1 MQTAVLYLVIAG
13 SILSLAALTH
23 LQLSSWLFPGWVR
36 SLYTQGGRYRTAGI
50 SLQVLAWIAAA
61 TITGAG
67 VAFMLSWMPNSW
79 GSADELGVFTPYAQ
93 DLAWL
98 AGPLMGSGWVWSLL
112 QVGRR
117 QAQ

>member
-1 MQTAVLYLVIAG
+1 MQTAILAVVIAG
-13 SILSLAALTH
+13 SILSLMALVH
-23 LQLSSWLFPGWVR
+23 LQLAAWLFPGWVR
-36 SLYTQGGRYRTAGI
+36 SLYTPGGSYRTVGI
-50 SLQVLAWIAAA
+50 GLQVLAWIAAA
-61 TITGAG
+61 VITGAG

-79 GSADELGVFTPYAQ
+79 GSADELGDFTTYAQ

-98 AGPLMGSGWVWSLL
+98 AGPFMGSGWIWSLL

>member
-1 MQTAVLYLVIAG
+1 MQTAVLFIAITG
-13 SILSLAALTH
+13 STLSLAALVH
-23 LQLSSWLFPGWVR
+23 LQLASWLFPDWVR
-36 SLYTQGGRYRTAGI
+36 SLYTPGGRYRTVGI
-50 SLQVLAWIAAA
+50 VLQVLAWIAAA
-61 TITGAG
+61 AITGAG

-79 GSADELGVFTPYAQ
+79 GSADELGDFTAYAQ

-98 AGPLMGSGWVWSLL
+98 AGLFMGSGWVWALL